1 MTKLSPQAQALL
13 DAGRDALSPTAAT
26 KAGVLRS
33 LDASLAASTAVAGG
47 SAFAAGKL
55 WLALTLVAGLGGGWF
70 LADRTTSEPQPVNA
84 SEQAVQVAEAV
95 PVAEVQ
101 VAEVQVAEEETL
113 VPETL
118 TPVTE
123 APAPPIAPV
132 ELNDTI
138 AVPPKSDVQA
148 KPPQANDAK
157 TPRSRMA
164 THQSPQE
171 PKAQPNDLLG
181 ERKLIASAQLAIRSK
196 NYSEAKNLLQEHE
209 QSFPKGILGPERQ
222 AARAIVNCL
231 EPSGTNGK
239 AIARRFLE
247 AHANS
252 PLAARVRSIC
262 ELPK

>member
-33 LDASLAASTAVAGG
+33 LDASLATSSAVAGG

-55 WLALTLVAGLGGGWF
+55 WLALTLAAGLGGGWF
-70 LADRTTSEPQPVNA
+70 LAHKMAPSAQPNTA
-84 SEQAVQVAEAV
+84 EQAVQVAAAV
-95 PVAEVQ
+95 QVPEEVQAPEEVQ
-101 VAEVQVAEEETL
+101 VPEEV
-113 VPETL
+113 
-118 TPVTE
+118 VTE
-123 APAPPIAPV
+123 TPTPTVAIDPIAP
-132 ELNDTI
+132 I
-138 AVPPKSDVQA
+138 AVQDTNAVGQERDSKAKNAQA
-148 KPPQANDAK
+148 RDAEHPSTGEAK
-157 TPRSRMA
+157 HEA
-164 THQSPQE
+164 PQE
-171 PKAQPNDLLG
+171 PKAQPNDLLA
-181 ERKLIASAQLAIRSK
+181 ERKLIASAQRAIRSK